1 MFTCTNTSDQH
12 IKMKKSIGS
21 SMKFWA
27 ILISAQ
33 TPSKWKKMLSG
44 VWPHSTPVTKAN
56 HPKIDL
62 VTELCFPADIT
73 LRLETKNNHLW
84 KTKWLEG
91 KKSNIHISL
100 KGQAYS
106 RLFFL
111 HVSGLF
117 RAISFLRFY
126 QNTFICNFDHLRAG
140 KNNSH
145 ENLSSINNTAAW
157 SKWQLLRF
165 EEGADPGN
173 TNNSSNLP

>member
-106 RLFFL
+106 RLFFFARVWPVQGHFIFTL
-111 HVSGLF
+111 LSKH
-117 RAISFLRFY
+117 FY
-126 QNTFICNFDHLRAG
+126 LQLWPLTSWEKQFAWESVKYKQH
-140 KNNSH
+140 
-145 ENLSSINNTAAW
+145 SSLIKMTIIKVW
-157 SKWQLLRF
+157 RGCGPRKHQQ
-165 EEGADPGN
+165 
-173 TNNSSNLP
+173 

>member
-27 ILISAQ
+27 IFISAQ

-73 LRLETKNNHLW
+73 LHLETKNNHLW

-91 KKSNIHISL
+91 KKSNIQISL
-100 KGQAYS
+100 NGQAYS
-106 RLFFL
+106 RLLFFS
-111 HVSGLF
+111 HVWPVQGHFIFTLLSKH
-117 RAISFLRFY
+117 FY
-126 QNTFICNFDHLRAG
+126 LQLWPLTSWEKQFAWESVKYKQH
-140 KNNSH
+140 
-145 ENLSSINNTAAW
+145 SSLIKMTIIKVW
-157 SKWQLLRF
+157 RGCGPRKHKQ
-165 EEGADPGN
+165 
-173 TNNSSNLP
+173 